1 MEMQAVDRAHRIGQQ
16 KPVSVHRILVEGTV
30 EDRII
35 ELQNRKRKFVD
46 AALDE
51 NASRSVGRLGRD
63 ELVFLF
69 GNNDGP
75 SRATMDRPRVSHDTG
90 MVNHG
95 GLGSNTQSFR
105 SDMPVYPSLGGSGS
119 SSAFSSYS
127 R

>member
-16 KPVSVHRILVEGTV
+16 KPVRVHRILVQGTV

-63 ELVFLF
+63 ELIFLF

-75 SRATMDRPRVSHDTG
+75 VRATMDRPRVGHDTG
-90 MVNHG
+90 MVNYG
-95 GLGSNTQSFR
+95 GLGSNTQSIR
-105 SDMPVYPSLGGSGS
+105 SNMPVYPSIGGSGS
-119 SSAFSSYS
+119 SSAFSSHS

>member
-1 MEMQAVDRAHRIGQQ
+1 MQAVDRAHRIGQQ

-51 NASRSVGRLGRD
+51 NASRNVGRLGRE
-63 ELVFLF
+63 ELIFLF

-75 SRATMDRPRVSHDTG
+75 GRATIARPHVDLG
-90 MVNHG
+90 VEVANHS
-95 GLGSNTQSFR
+95 GLGSNSQSIR
-105 SDMPVYPSLGGSGS
+105 TNIPVYPPVGGSSS
-119 SSAFSSYS
+119 SSAFSSS
-127 R
+127 SL

>member
-1 MEMQAVDRAHRIGQQ
+1 VEMQAVDRAHRIGQQ

-90 MVNHG
+90 IVNRS

-105 SDMPVYPSLGGSGS
+105 SDIPVYASLGGSGS

>member
-1 MEMQAVDRAHRIGQQ
+1 MQAVDRAHRIGQQ

-51 NASRSVGRLGRD
+51 NASRSVGRLGRE
-63 ELVFLF
+63 ELIYLF
-69 GNNDGP
+69 GNNDGLG
-75 SRATMDRPRVSHDTG
+75 RATMDRPRVGLDAG
-90 MVNHG
+90 MANHG
-95 GLGSNTQSFR
+95 GLGSNTQSIR
-105 SDMPVYPSLGGSGS
+105 PDMPVYPSMGGSGS
-119 SSAFSSYS
+119 SSAFSSSS

>member
-1 MEMQAVDRAHRIGQQ
+1 MQAVDRAHRIGQQ

-63 ELVFLF
+63 ELIFLF

-75 SRATMDRPRVSHDTG
+75 GRATMDRPRISHDTG
-90 MVNHG
+90 MANHG
-95 GLGSNTQSFR
+95 GLGSNTQSIR
-105 SDMPVYPSLGGSGS
+105 SDMPVYPSINGSGS
-119 SSAFSSYS
+119 SSAFSSS
-127 R
+127 SW